1 MKRYFKVF
9 SLAAVFALSLLGA
22 APAEALFQQ
31 DGKLPGI
38 IVGEV
43 ACYKANPVKQSIC
56 DSYRALLKAKILES
70 KKLRLVSLPE
80 PAVPPRL
87 AAYTAED
94 ELSEEEEAL
103 SEAEVKAITDYYAA
117 LELNELMGR
126 AHMDAMLKGD
136 EAALVEAND
145 KLTAYSKSVGRGL
158 IATTNPYP
166 VSTNL
171 REPLKKLGEKLGEEP
186 GARYILFCHLVGI
199 KGGSIYNGWSSGNKI
214 TAQVDYYLI
223 DTLEGKTYRTHKER
237 SKSAKKTFLIYASVG
252 KEMSL
257 EMLLQRI
264 MEKGAEQYVK
274 ELEKQCGGK
283 GE

>member
-22 APAEALFQQ
+22 NSAEALFQQ
-31 DGKLPGI
+31 DDKLPGVI
-38 IVGEV
+38 MGEV

-56 DSYRALLKAKILES
+56 DSYRALLKARILES

-80 PAVPPRL
+80 PAVPARL
-87 AAYTAED
+87 AASTEED
-94 ELSEEEEAL
+94 EL

-117 LELNELMGR
+117 LELNELLGR

-145 KLTAYSKSVGRGL
+145 KLTAYSRKTVRGL
-158 IATTNPYP
+158 VTKTSPYP
-166 VSTNL
+166 VSADL
-171 REPLKKLGEKLGEEP
+171 REPLRKLGKEH
-186 GARYILFCHLVGI
+186 GARYILFCHLIGI
-199 KGGSIYNGWSSGNKI
+199 KGGAVYNGWSSGNKI

-283 GE
+283 CE

>member
-9 SLAAVFALSLLGA
+9 SLAAVFALFVLGA
-22 APAEALFQQ
+22 TPAEAIFDQNNT
-31 DGKLPGI
+31 LPGV

-56 DSYRALLKAKILES
+56 DSYRALLKAEIIES

-87 AAYTAED
+87 AASTEED
-94 ELSEEEEAL
+94 EPSEEAAL
-103 SEAEVKAITDYYAA
+103 SQAEVKAITDYYAA
-117 LELNELMGR
+117 LELNELLGR
-126 AHMDAMLKGD
+126 AHMNAMLKGD
-136 EAALVEAND
+136 EAALDEAND
-145 KLTAYSKSVGRGL
+145 KLTAYSRKTVRGL
-158 IATTNPYP
+158 VTKTSPYP
-166 VSTNL
+166 VSADL
-171 REPLKKLGEKLGEEP
+171 REPLRMLGKEH
-186 GARYILFCHLVGI
+186 GARYILFCHLIGI
-199 KGGSIYNGWSSGNKI
+199 KGGAVYNGWSSGNKI
-214 TAQVDYYLI
+214 SAQVDYYLI
-223 DTLEGKTYRTHKER
+223 DTLEGKVHRTHKER
-237 SKSAKKTFLIYASVG
+237 SKSAKQMYLIYATAG
-252 KEMSL
+252 KTMSL